1 MIPRKPDPGWNLVP
15 PDDDIPFS
23 ALRASGPRARG
34 IPAQAES
41 LFTFRN
47 DQSLKLHPD
56 YKAAK
61 AGDIAS
67 ALRLVEAMVKPDQI
81 AAAHSRFGSEVTYV
95 PVIAQEQSGDNAIP
109 DALAGY
115 YAREAGGQVTSEI
128 VQTNHAFHTG
138 AGAMER
144 IANRAFFD
152 GAVESGCRYVLV
164 DDVTVMGSTLADL
177 ADHIQKGGGEVAGI
191 VTLVNAG
198 RSGVFTPTKAVIRD
212 IERRFGDAVEN
223 LFRIVP
229 SGLTADE
236 AAYLRNFKDADALR
250 TRRAAAEVE
259 REARLRANDDE

>member
-1 MIPRKPDPGWNLVP
+1 MP

-23 ALRASGPRARG
+23 ALRASGGLRARG
-34 IPAQAES
+34 IPAQAQS
-41 LFTFRN
+41 IFTFR
-47 DQSLKLHPD
+47 DDRFLKLHPD
-56 YKAAK
+56 YRAAK

-67 ALRLVEAMVKPDQI
+67 ALRLVEAMVKPEQI

-95 PVIAQEQSGDNAIP
+95 PVVAQEQSGDNAIP

-128 VQTNHAFHTG
+128 VQTNQAFHTG

-152 GAVESGCRYVLV
+152 GAVESRCRHVLV

-198 RSGVFTPTKAVIRD
+198 RSGVFTPAKAVIRD

-223 LFRIVP
+223 LFRIAP
-229 SGLTADE
+229 SGLTANE

-259 REARLRANDDE
+259 REARLRAKGDE